1 MTKAI
6 DPCQAARREF
16 LLQAGRAAGAALV
29 SAQWP
34 AIAAAAQ
41 HAHHAVSSKTP
52 GKFEILTTEQAREVE
67 AIASQII
74 PTDDLPGAKEAGVVY
89 FIDRALKTFASDTIT
104 TYQEGLKRVNE
115 LTSAKYPGAKNFAD
129 ATSEQQEAVL
139 TEIAAEPHGAA
150 RRGLGPQAS
159 ADFFQTIQ
167 MHTVFGFLVEPSA
180 GGNRDYA
187 GWKVVGRDPDHTFS
201 PPYGYYDKGYLGWQ
215 AAKAEAEKK

>member
-1 MTKAI
+1 MTKPI
-6 DPCQAARREF
+6 DPRHAARREF
-16 LLQAGRAAGAALV
+16 LLQAGGAAGAAWV

-52 GKFEILTTEQAREVE
+52 GKFEVLTAEQARQVE

-89 FIDRALKTFASDTIT
+89 FIDRALKTFASDTLT

-115 LTSAKYPGAKNFAD
+115 LTSAKYPGTKSFAD
-129 ATSEQQEAVL
+129 ATAEQQEMIL
-139 TEIAAEPHGAA
+139 TEIVAEPRGAV
-150 RRGLGPQAS
+150 RRGLGPQSS

-167 MHTVFGFLVEPSA
+167 MHTVFGFLADPSA

-187 GWKVVGRDPDHTFS
+187 GWKVVGRDPDHTFV
-201 PPYGYYDKGYLGWQ
+201 PPYGYYDKGYPGWQ
-215 AAKAEAEKK
+215 AVKAEAEKK